1 LSQAVRMQEPGSE
14 SATNTPFA
22 GALSVNSVATDI
34 SSVTREAL
42 AGLPT
47 CYGEFGMITY
57 SSSGG
62 KEHVALV
69 VGQVDDGEPVLTRMH
84 SECMTG
90 DLFGSY
96 RCDCG
101 EQLRDSLRLLQ
112 AEKRGVLLYLRQE
125 GRCIGLANKLRA
137 YTLQD
142 QGYDTV
148 EANQMLGFLGDMRE
162 YHDAAAMLRDLG
174 VQRVRLVTNNPAK
187 TEALRDLGIE
197 VVEQVPLQVAPN
209 PHNLVYLRTK
219 REKMGHILPPSELHN
234 SSS

>member
-1 LSQAVRMQEPGSE
+1 M
-14 SATNTPFA
+14 NTTFT
-22 GALSVNSVATDI
+22 GTLSVSSVAAEI

-42 AGLPT
+42 ALLPT
-47 CYGEFGMITY
+47 RYGEFAMITY
-57 SSSGG
+57 SGSGG

-69 VGQVDDGEPVLTRMH
+69 VGQVDDGAPVLTRMH

-101 EQLRDSLRLLQ
+101 EQLHNSMLLLQ

-125 GRCIGLANKLRA
+125 GRGIGLANKLRA

-148 EANQMLGFLGDMRE
+148 EANQMLGFLEDMRE
-162 YHDAAAMLRDLG
+162 YHDAAWMLRDLG
-174 VQRVRLVTNNPAK
+174 VLRVRLLTNNPAK
-187 TEALRDLGIE
+187 TEALRNLGIE
-197 VVEQVPLQVAPN
+197 VAEQIPLQVPPN
-209 PHNLVYLRTK
+209 SHNLLYLRTK
-219 REKMGHILPPSELHN
+219 QEKMGHILSLSEGAQDSAVYFR
-234 SSS
+234 SSSS

>member
-1 LSQAVRMQEPGSE
+1 M
-14 SATNTPFA
+14 NTTYT
-22 GALSVNSVATDI
+22 GTLSVSSVAAET
-34 SSVTREAL
+34 SPVTREAL
-42 AGLPT
+42 ALLPT
-47 CYGEFGMITY
+47 RYGEFAMITY
-57 SSSGG
+57 SGSGG

-69 VGQVDDGEPVLTRMH
+69 VGRVDDGAAVLTRMH

-101 EQLRDSLRLLQ
+101 EQLHNSMLMLQ

-125 GRCIGLANKLRA
+125 GRGIGLANKLRA

-148 EANQMLGFLGDMRE
+148 EANQMLGFLEDMRE
-162 YHDAAAMLRDLG
+162 YPDAAGMLRDLG
-174 VQRVRLVTNNPAK
+174 VQRVRLLTNNPAK
-187 TEALRDLGIE
+187 TEALRNLGIE
-197 VVEQVPLQVAPN
+197 VAEQLPLQIPPN

-219 REKMGHILPPSELHN
+219 REKMGHILSLSDRAQDTACVYGGMPSAHE
-234 SSS
+234 